1 MVQNYIQF
9 PQNQNQFR
17 VLRPNIKKIH
27 LKNLSTITGIV
38 FLISVILLMLHL
50 SVGLDIFL
58 LVFEAFDI
66 TINPSMV
73 LLSAVVGIL
82 TISALLMLGNYLA
95 ARNLR
100 YELYQDKLI
109 IYRNALLV
117 FVNSKE
123 VPYQNIVKISYNNN
137 GIFNSLFNSGTIVL
151 ELTGMGENKVELQF
165 VDNIQQTT
173 QYIQNLIREY
183 MNIQQAQFTENYK
196 IDNILNRM

>member
-38 FLISVILLMLHL
+38 FLISIILLMLHL
-50 SVGLDIFL
+50 SVGLDVFL
-58 LVFEAFDI
+58 LVFEAFGI
-66 TINPSMV
+66 TVNPSKV
-73 LLSAVVGIL
+73 LLSAIVGIL
-82 TISALLMLGNYLA
+82 AVSALLMLGNYLA

-109 IYRNALLV
+109 IYKNALLV
-117 FVNSKE
+117 LVDSKE
-123 VPYQNIVKISYNNN
+123 IPYQNIVKISYNNN

-165 VDNIQQTT
+165 VDNIQQTA
-173 QYIQNLIREY
+173 QYMQNLIREY

-196 IDNILNRM
+196 IGNILNRI

>member
-9 PQNQNQFR
+9 PQNKNQFR

-38 FLISVILLMLHL
+38 FLISIILLMLHL
-50 SVGLDIFL
+50 SVGLDVFL
-58 LVFEAFDI
+58 LVFEAFGI
-66 TINPSMV
+66 TVNPSKV
-73 LLSAVVGIL
+73 LLSAIVGIL
-82 TISALLMLGNYLA
+82 AVSALLMLGNYLA

-109 IYRNALLV
+109 IYKNALLV

-123 VPYQNIVKISYNNN
+123 IPYQNIVKISYNNN

-196 IDNILNRM
+196 IGNILNRM